1 MMRLRRQNKADKS
14 IDLANFN
21 RAMDRVNQLSNIT
34 VANGMVRYDPS
45 GVHIAVAVSPA
56 AEAMDYSDFAFGFS
70 ISGAVVKVNSGKIR
84 QGTRTPISVS
94 SADKI
99 IRADQSFIFVTYT
112 YGSGLAVL
120 GSPTIVEPVDTEE
133 VHNHVLYLVTLTAGV
148 ASVESGNIKHLGDIW
163 LPGSFA

>member
-1 MMRLRRQNKADKS
+1 MARGVQFTKDSAKRIASTVRSVEAAPTDLTTFRR
-14 IDLANFN
+14 
-21 RAMDRVNQLSNIT
+21 RDR
-34 VANGMVRYDPS
+34 GGEG
-45 GVHIAVAVSPA
+45 GV
-56 AEAMDYSDFAFGFS
+56 MGYSDFAFGFS